1 MTDFITLEYT
11 IYPDIDLSIGG
22 KNACQPPAYSLGF
35 AGFAANVGREENRGV
50 SCHTIPETIPT
61 VIFNIK
67 LYKHQLKLTI

>member
-1 MTDFITLEYT
+1 
-11 IYPDIDLSIGG
+11 
-22 KNACQPPAYSLGF
+22 
-35 AGFAANVGREENRGV
+35 VGREENRGV